1 MERNV
6 TVVET
11 KADSCVRGISI
22 HVPQEDRQGSR
33 KPARAWFM

>member
-22 HVPQEDRQGSR
+22 HVPQGWSR